1 MLGAN
6 GRAVGS
12 SAWVL
17 GGKHTESGYP
27 ILAADSHLETTAPP
41 LLHVSHVRGAEFDV
55 AGAAVPG
62 VPVIWTGHNQRVAWA
77 STSARVATVDLY
89 NETLGESNPSRY
101 HDGRSW
107 RDLEE
112 RVEVIGIRG
121 RAEEE
126 LTIRSTGHGPPG
138 GYPAR
143 RRDGTSVARVG
154 RRPRRHQQR
163 VGLDVESWLGRA
175 MPPN

>member
-1 MLGAN
+1 VLASGKALDRSAATPTLGLERLRRVLGAN

-89 NETLGESNPSRY
+89 NESITRRSESR
-101 HDGRSW
+101 
-107 RDLEE
+107 
-112 RVEVIGIRG
+112 
-121 RAEEE
+121 
-126 LTIRSTGHGPPG
+126 T
-138 GYPAR
+138 
-143 RRDGTSVARVG
+143 RVG
-154 RRPRRHQQR
+154 ITTGEAGKISKSGWR
-163 VGLDVESWLGRA
+163 
-175 MPPN
+175 